1 MISYREKEMMMAM
14 KYLANH
20 TNEFAQA
27 VLSANN
33 SMINEESVDLELSKL
48 PNVSSYDDIVKLAR
62 ENGYEPIF
70 RIEDLLSPEELEQL
84 DKEYKAI
91 KEDFRKQTG
100 LNKTDAVFIITAVIL
115 QMIRQVFQPKV
126 NFDAFKSMDDRDSHD
141 KTAEDAKDN
150 DYDSEKADKYKE
162 DAKKDKT
169 KGSRYYYARLDEVAD
184 IAHVPY
190 DVINGSK
197 KFGLKLNGKNHR
209 AKTLGHDPWLGY
221 IFGTC
226 NILTN
231 TMSLGKDN
239 EFRTVHIGKDKK
251 GSPAVIAEA
260 DAIKMLEYSINRFR
274 ESKKT
279 VGLAVIKQA
288 YHIKSD
294 EYSKEGLSLP
304 FLQLF
309 LDSDVIKELCESGID
324 YAKLQFLGTVG
335 VQTILSEFISYIIS
349 VAHRIT
355 IICDDNKKLG
365 KDKIITKEEVIQSL
379 TKKKTLNEVRTRK
392 VIVISESIASIA
404 NAIVIAGIEVR
415 ATYTENVELSGKAIK
430 YLDIGGYLSTV
441 IHLFSD
447 IRFITKIK
455 KEFIAQAVEK
465 NYKEKLN
472 SLGI

>member
-14 KYLANH
+14 KFLADH
-20 TNEFAQA
+20 TNEFAQNI
-27 VLSANN
+27 LTAND
-33 SMINEESVDLELSKL
+33 SMINGEPIDVDLNKL
-48 PNVSSYDDIVKLAR
+48 PEVSSFNDIINLAR
-62 ENGYEPIF
+62 DNGYEPIF
-70 RIEDLLSPEELEQL
+70 RIEDLLTQEELEQL
-84 DKEYKAI
+84 DKEYKEIEAEF
-91 KEDFRKQTG
+91 KKQTG
-100 LNKTDAVFIITAVIL
+100 LNKTDAVFIIIAVLL

-126 NFDAFKSMDDRDSHD
+126 NFDAFKSKDERASHD

-150 DYDSEKADKYKE
+150 DYDSDKAGEYEE
-162 DAKKDKT
+162 DAKKDKS

-239 EFRTVHIGKDKK
+239 LFRTVHIGKDEK
-251 GSPAVIAEA
+251 GLPAVIAEA
-260 DAIKMLEYSINRFR
+260 NAIKMVEYSLKRYN

-294 EYSKEGLSLP
+294 EYSKEGLPLP
-304 FLQLF
+304 FLQLLF
-309 LDSDVIKELCESGID
+309 DSDIISELCESGID
-324 YAKLQFLGTVG
+324 YSKLQFLGTVG
-335 VQTILSEFISYIIS
+335 TQTILSELISYIIS

-355 IICDDNKKLG
+355 IVCEDNKKSG
-365 KDKIITKEEVIQSL
+365 KDKVITKEELIKSL

-392 VIVISESIASIA
+392 IIVISESIASIA
-404 NAIVIAGIEVR
+404 NAIVIAAIEVG
-415 ATYTENVELSGKAIK
+415 AAYTENVELAEEAIK

-465 NYKEKLN
+465 NYREKLD
-472 SLGI
+472 SLK